1 MTTRTD
7 VVRGLEVM
15 GDAAPADPSRRF
27 VDELEARLVNDL
39 EDPPVALRGLDDP
52 ARSSRSKRPLV
63 TMGSVA
69 AALVLIVGIFF
80 AALEEPPTNV
90 ATPVGSPD
98 SPSSVGDEPEKA
110 GAESSERDEAAAGR
124 TDTGDN
130 GAGVTAVDDDSA
142 DRREPP
148 EAATSEERGAA
159 DSAGSAPGG
168 ERPFGEPSEARF
180 RLEASSSATGADLTW
195 DSFGGDDFFAYI
207 VLRSEGE
214 DPEYPPG
221 DDGDTRW
228 VHRSTDR
235 DDTTWSDHRPT
246 VSGETSYMVVV
257 IDEAGRELA
266 RSNVA
271 ALNASVG
278 LTIKLL

>member
-7 VVRGLEVM
+7 VVRRLEVM
-15 GDAAPADPSRRF
+15 GAAAAADPSPRF

-39 EDPPVALRGLDDP
+39 EDAPIPLRGLEDP

-69 AALVLIVGIFF
+69 AALVLVVGLFLT
-80 AALEEPPTNV
+80 ALEEPPTNV
-90 ATPVGSPD
+90 VTPVGSPD
-98 SPSSVGDEPEKA
+98 SSSSAEDEPEKA
-110 GAESSERDEAAAGR
+110 GAESSGRDEVIAGR
-124 TDTGDN
+124 TDAGDN
-130 GAGVTAVDDDSA
+130 GGGVTAADDGSA

-148 EAATSEERGAA
+148 DSATSEQRGAPDSA
-159 DSAGSAPGG
+159 DSAPRG
-168 ERPFGEPSEARF
+168 ERPFSEPREARF

-195 DSFGGDDFFAYI
+195 DSFEGDDFFAY
-207 VLRSEGE
+207 VVFRSEGE

-221 DDGDTRW
+221 DEGQTRF
-228 VHRSTDR
+228 VHKSTDR

-246 VSGETSYMVVV
+246 VAGETRYMVVV

-271 ALNASVG
+271 AVNASVG
-278 LTIKLL
+278 LTINLL